1 MVIEPKQGVPNNV
14 SSDVVILP
22 ECMAQHI
29 KHYIHAHCKSAKIN
43 FTKLTENKYE
53 I

>member
-22 ECMAQHI
+22 VCMAQ
-29 KHYIHAHCKSAKIN
+29 KYKALHAHCKSAKIN